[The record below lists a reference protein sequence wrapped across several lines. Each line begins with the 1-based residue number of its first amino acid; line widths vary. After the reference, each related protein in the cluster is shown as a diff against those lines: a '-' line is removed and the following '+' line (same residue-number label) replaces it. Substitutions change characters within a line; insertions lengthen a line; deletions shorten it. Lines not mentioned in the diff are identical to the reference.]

1 MGRRNRIQIDSH
13 IVNTVINASINNV
26 RRGENMGTAFSENCF
41 LQIYG
46 MVQSDTY
53 YSQFLLV

>member
-1 MGRRNRIQIDSH
+1 MGRRNRIDSH